1 MNESGSRSPSFFSA
15 PLEAAEVERL
25 RVLVERRVALRRDVV
40 SEVVPR
46 VVAPGEFGRGAPS
59 TTVLEGYRA
68 LFDERRGGMMARA
81 ARRVANVV
89 LGVFGRPQGYVNAAV
104 RAAIES
110 TARALGMMD
119 DEARRMGACVAAV
132 DERIAEL
139 ERQVVMMEHRR
150 AGRTDGARV
159 FVGQGPE
166 GWIRV
171 GERPG
176 AGVDVVADSRRLP
189 FATGSVGEITV
200 GQAVPADLALEWLT
214 LLRAGGCLRITGAA
228 DAPALID
235 AMVAARA
242 ELDGAGRIT
251 IRTSEDVVE
260 IVVHWTA

>member
-25 RVLVERRVALRRDVV
+25 RVLVERRVAMRRDVV
-40 SEVVPR
+40 SEAVPR
-46 VVAPGEFGRGAPS
+46 VVAPGEFGRSAIAGAGLAEYS
-59 TTVLEGYRA
+59 A
-68 LFDERRGGMMARA
+68 LFDERRGGVMSRA

-104 RAAIES
+104 RVTIES

-132 DERIAEL
+132 EERIEEL

-150 AGRTDGARV
+150 AWRTGGARV

-176 AGVDVVADSRRLP
+176 AGVDVVADARRLP
-189 FATGSVGEITV
+189 FARASVGEIAV
-200 GQAVPADLALEWLT
+200 GEAVPADLALEWLT
-214 LLRAGGCLRITGAA
+214 LLRAGGCLRIAGA

-235 AMVAARA
+235 AMVAGRA

-251 IRTSEDVVE
+251 IRTAEDVVE
-260 IVVHWTA
+260 IVVHGTA